1 MFDREN
7 ENYIYEVVSKN
18 MKRIRK
24 EKGLTQAQVAERMSY
39 STQFISNI
47 ESKNHQTFSLGTLW
61 RFAIVMDVDINE
73 LFIEDL
79 IKLDLSLFD
88 LTNKDDEKIYFIGG
102 INNKGNKFSLS
113 YTTEPPIELIDS
125 FDELKDKDV
134 CLNNIEDLDMVVN
147 YINKLLNIVYNKEI
161 KDMEDSDE

>member
-73 LFIEDL
+73 LFIE
-79 IKLDLSLFD
+79 
-88 LTNKDDEKIYFIGG
+88 
-102 INNKGNKFSLS
+102 NNK
-113 YTTEPPIELIDS
+113 
-125 FDELKDKDV
+125 
-134 CLNNIEDLDMVVN
+134 
-147 YINKLLNIVYNKEI
+147 
-161 KDMEDSDE
+161 

>member
-47 ESKNHQTFSLGTLW
+47 ESKNRQTFSLGTLW

-73 LFIEDL
+73 LFIED
-79 IKLDLSLFD
+79 
-88 LTNKDDEKIYFIGG
+88 NK
-102 INNKGNKFSLS
+102 
-113 YTTEPPIELIDS
+113 
-125 FDELKDKDV
+125 
-134 CLNNIEDLDMVVN
+134 
-147 YINKLLNIVYNKEI
+147 
-161 KDMEDSDE
+161 

>member
-47 ESKNHQTFSLGTLW
+47 ESKNHPTFSLGTL
-61 RFAIVMDVDINE
+61 
-73 LFIEDL
+73 
-79 IKLDLSLFD
+79 
-88 LTNKDDEKIYFIGG
+88 
-102 INNKGNKFSLS
+102 
-113 YTTEPPIELIDS
+113 
-125 FDELKDKDV
+125 
-134 CLNNIEDLDMVVN
+134 
-147 YINKLLNIVYNKEI
+147 
-161 KDMEDSDE
+161 

>member
-47 ESKNHQTFSLGTLW
+47 ES
-61 RFAIVMDVDINE
+61 
-73 LFIEDL
+73 
-79 IKLDLSLFD
+79 
-88 LTNKDDEKIYFIGG
+88 
-102 INNKGNKFSLS
+102 S
-113 YTTEPPIELIDS
+113 YYSQPR
-125 FDELKDKDV
+125 
-134 CLNNIEDLDMVVN
+134 
-147 YINKLLNIVYNKEI
+147 
-161 KDMEDSDE
+161 

>member
-47 ESKNHQTFSLGTLW
+47 ESKNQQTFSLGTLW

-73 LFIEDL
+73 LFIED
-79 IKLDLSLFD
+79 
-88 LTNKDDEKIYFIGG
+88 NK
-102 INNKGNKFSLS
+102 
-113 YTTEPPIELIDS
+113 
-125 FDELKDKDV
+125 
-134 CLNNIEDLDMVVN
+134 
-147 YINKLLNIVYNKEI
+147 
-161 KDMEDSDE
+161 

>member
-24 EKGLTQAQVAERMSY
+24 EKGLTKAQVAERMSY

-47 ESKNHQTFSLGTLW
+47 ESKNLQTFSLGTLW

-73 LFIEDL
+73 LFIED
-79 IKLDLSLFD
+79 
-88 LTNKDDEKIYFIGG
+88 NK
-102 INNKGNKFSLS
+102 
-113 YTTEPPIELIDS
+113 
-125 FDELKDKDV
+125 
-134 CLNNIEDLDMVVN
+134 
-147 YINKLLNIVYNKEI
+147 
-161 KDMEDSDE
+161 